1 MAFLLEISKKTKSL
15 LLATAT
21 PVQINPIEAWDL
33 LYILSQNN
41 DFGLGDTLK
50 SLAM

>member
-1 MAFLLEISKKTKSL
+1 M

-33 LYILSQNN
+33 LFILSKGNE
-41 DFGLGDTLK
+41 FVLGDI
-50 SLAM
+50 